1 MTTRQAL
8 KTLIA
13 FQKWRKGEKDGIPM
27 VAPWVITPA
36 LDIAIDELK
45 KIVNVKNK

>member
-8 KTLIA
+8 KTLLNY
-13 FQKWRKGEKDGIPM
+13 QQWRNGERGSTMPE
-27 VAPWVITPA
+27 PSLITDA